1 MATFSTSH
9 TCHMWRILDFSTSFM
24 WRHLK
29 FLHVWRNF
37 QFSHNCHK
45 WKDEIFPQ
53 DIFFST
59 NNISDIS
66 DKYQVWFDYIIS
78 IDLSHAVLRS
88 SRVENCRTC
97 PRLWRTTAS
106 TAQPIQEKWFNALYL
121 VFWKP
126 ILTLMLTN
134 ENLRGRFR
142 WSLCCCMFDIDVI
155 VLVLFFSVGLL
166 LMIPIT
172 ISVAAFRWVL
182 VAGSLRQQYHKP
194 STVLDGDR
202 CSSGDSL
209 YMVLLFY
216 AIQN

>member
-1 MATFSTSH
+1 M
-9 TCHMWRILDFSTSFM
+9 
-24 WRHLK
+24 
-29 FLHVWRNF
+29 
-37 QFSHNCHK
+37 QF
-45 WKDEIFPQ
+45 IPF
-53 DIFFST
+53 
-59 NNISDIS
+59 
-66 DKYQVWFDYIIS
+66 YYIVS
-78 IDLSHAVLRS
+78 KDLSHAVLRS
-88 SRVENCRTC
+88 SKVENCQTC

-106 TAQPIQEKWFNALYL
+106 TAQPIQEKWFNALHL
-121 VFWKP
+121 VFGKP

-134 ENLRGRFR
+134 ENWRRRFR
-142 WSLCCCMFDIDVI
+142 WSLCCMFDIDVM

-202 CSSGDSL
+202 CSSSDSL

-216 AIQN
+216 AIQKQCYHKIQQIHETYR